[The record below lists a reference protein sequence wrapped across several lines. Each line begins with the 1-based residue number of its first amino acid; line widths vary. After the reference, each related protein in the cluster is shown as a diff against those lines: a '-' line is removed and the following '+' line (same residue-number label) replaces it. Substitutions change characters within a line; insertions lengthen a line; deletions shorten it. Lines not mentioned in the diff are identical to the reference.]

1 MKLIEHLGRA
11 VAEGKTFKRFFFL
24 VLLNAV
30 MPTPALGFISGALA
44 SAVALILF
52 RDVLARVPLIGALLI
67 GLLVVALAL
76 LWQII
81 YDHYW
86 GEK

>member
-1 MKLIEHLGRA
+1 MIMHVQKAKREGR
-11 VAEGKTFKRFFFL
+11 KFKQFFLL
-24 VLLNAV
+24 VLLNAS

-44 SAVALILF
+44 SAAALVLF
-52 RDVLARVPLIGALLI
+52 RDVLARVPLIGALVIGFLI
-67 GLLVVALAL
+67 VALAL

-81 YDHYW
+81 FDHYW